1 MIWFMKLIRIL
12 LAAIDIVVYWLL
24 ELVYSLFIAI
34 SSAGI
39 FSQATIQSFA
49 TRIYVFLGLI
59 MVFKVSISLVT
70 YIMNPDNFSKGDVG
84 APALLKGFIFALV
97 GIVLVPYVFEIAYSF
112 QRVILKENVI
122 GNLILG
128 MGHDENSEFSDSFI
142 ESGGKY
148 MADTVY
154 NAFYRPNEKLVGDK
168 CLADPGDCDMSEYFE
183 TDVLDKYEKAYGEE
197 DGAPLSV
204 VHRLD
209 WDILNATTEKDGETI
224 FVMDYTYLITTLIGG
239 FITYILFLF
248 CIDIAVRSVKLCFLQ
263 LIAPI
268 PLISKVDPKKG
279 DKVFGNWMKECTSTY
294 LDVFMRLLAIYFALF
309 IISSISLQPINMVE
323 GGTFDGFLGLI
334 LAVFLIIGTLNFA
347 RELPK
352 LIGGIFGIDF
362 KGMGGFSL
370 NPMKNK
376 NFAPI
381 GAAAALG
388 SSMASGAA
396 RGFRENGVLGALG
409 GFAGGTFGGVARA
422 GGNLMSGKNWSDIVG
437 AQNAYN
443 RDMNMASAQ
452 GSTAFGR
459 ARAAMSNAFGLPN
472 DLDRR
477 NREEQELLTAE
488 QAINDFEAPIKAGI
502 EARKRVSDSVG
513 NMENRAIDNIK
524 NGSAGQLSARY
535 NDYVENINAARNSG
549 DAARAASL
557 TQELNEWMN
566 SNDRDGAASQYIDA
580 VLNGGTYYDSS
591 GTAQTLTD
599 SSGAVITD
607 GTMNGMY
614 DDYVSHCNNIGET
627 AQGRSASDLHAH
639 SGGLKRAN
647 SADQRRMVDE
657 DNARAGRGELTKAQV
672 AQRKQNLSSEK
683 REAQANA
690 NAANKGFTGPGGGK

>member
-84 APALLKGFIFALV
+84 APALLKGFIFALI

-112 QRVILKENVI
+112 QRVILKQNVI

-128 MGHDENSEFSDSFI
+128 MGHDENSKFSENFI
-142 ESGGKY
+142 KSGGKY

-154 NAFYRPNEKLVGDK
+154 NAFYRPNKKLVGDK

-248 CIDIAVRSVKLCFLQ
+248 CVDIAVRSVKLCFLQ

-309 IISSISLQPINMVE
+309 IISSISLRPINMVE

-362 KGMGGFSL
+362 KGMGGFTL
-370 NPMKNK
+370 NPAKK
-376 NFAPI
+376 FGATPLI
-381 GAAAALG
+381 GGALVGAAGLAGRSAGHLAALG
-388 SSMASGAA
+388 GNLIGGTPPAQWLTNKAKNIKDSIVNSDAAEKIGNYIGSFNDWDKEHGGHLSSIGYDAA
-396 RGFRENGVLGALG
+396 NTAHGIGSAALQSAGVLDRRLDRLEMEKGRILKKNQETNDEISKKQAVADAIKKLEDRAWNQISTGQSKSYIDENGNSV
-409 GFAGGTFGGVARA
+409 
-422 GGNLMSGKNWSDIVG
+422 NLSDKYRSLNAKLASLQGMSNWSDPNITQEEAIAA
-437 AQNAYN
+437 AQKELDEFKQDAINSYMSNVSLEDDKTFGNLYEDYVKQCEISGEKVADRSQLN
-443 RDMNMASAQ
+443 GDTSLH
-452 GSTAFGR
+452 STFGR
-459 ARAAMSNAFGLPN
+459 LKGEISSKKRGMMS
-472 DLDRR
+472 
-477 NREEQELLTAE
+477 
-488 QAINDFEAPIKAGI
+488 
-502 EARKRVSDSVG
+502 
-513 NMENRAIDNIK
+513 
-524 NGSAGQLSARY
+524 
-535 NDYVENINAARNSG
+535 
-549 DAARAASL
+549 
-557 TQELNEWMN
+557 
-566 SNDRDGAASQYIDA
+566 
-580 VLNGGTYYDSS
+580 
-591 GTAQTLTD
+591 
-599 SSGAVITD
+599 
-607 GTMNGMY
+607 
-614 DDYVSHCNNIGET
+614 
-627 AQGRSASDLHAH
+627 
-639 SGGLKRAN
+639 
-647 SADQRRMVDE
+647 
-657 DNARAGRGELTKAQV
+657 DNARLSEIDAQ
-672 AQRKQNLSSEK
+672 QKSIQENIKSSK
-683 REAQANA
+683 PYMP
-690 NAANKGFTGPGGGK
+690 FPGGKK

>member
-128 MGHDENSEFSDSFI
+128 MGHKENSEFSDSYI
-142 ESGGKY
+142 KSGGKR

-168 CLADPGDCDMSEYFE
+168 CLADPGKCDMSEYFE
-183 TDVLDKYEKAYGEE
+183 SDVLDKYEKAYGEDD
-197 DGAPLSV
+197 DGNPLSV

-209 WDILNATTEKDGETI
+209 WDILNATYEQDGETV

-248 CIDIAVRSVKLCFLQ
+248 CVDIAVRSVKLCFLQ

-279 DKVFGNWMKECTSTY
+279 DKVFGNWMKECISTY

-362 KGMGGFSL
+362 KGMGGFTL
-370 NPMKNK
+370 NPAKKFGSTPLIGGALVGAAGLAGRSAGHLAALGGDLLGVTNAAKWVGNK
-376 NFAPI
+376 ANDIAENIKENSIVKGIGNFDKKHGGHLSSIGYDAANTAHGI
-381 GAAAALG
+381 GAAALQSA
-388 SSMASGAA
+388 
-396 RGFRENGVLGALG
+396 GV
-409 GFAGGTFGGVARA
+409 
-422 GGNLMSGKNWSDIVG
+422 
-437 AQNAYN
+437 
-443 RDMNMASAQ
+443 
-452 GSTAFGR
+452 
-459 ARAAMSNAFGLPN
+459 
-472 DLDRR
+472 LDRR
-477 NREEQELLTAE
+477 LDRLEMEKARLMRKNEQENAKVASKQAFVDSYNKMKDRAWEQISSGKVDAFKAEYNKLSAALTA
-488 QAINDFEAPIKAGI
+488 AK
-502 EARKRVSDSVG
+502 
-513 NMENRAIDNIK
+513 
-524 NGSAGQLSARY
+524 
-535 NDYVENINAARNSG
+535 NSG
-549 DAARAASL
+549 DAQGIIDAQAAL
-557 TQELNEWMN
+557 DDFKDKKVEEYMNNENYRKEDYTYQELQKTNELAYEDYIN
-566 SNDRDGAASQYIDA
+566 KLPSNDANKNREYKNEDFGSLKALSKQF
-580 VLNGGTYYDSS
+580 S
-591 GTAQTLTD
+591 GDISEAKKEMTA
-599 SSGAVITD
+599 
-607 GTMNGMY
+607 
-614 DDYVSHCNNIGET
+614 
-627 AQGRSASDLHAH
+627 
-639 SGGLKRAN
+639 
-647 SADQRRMVDE
+647 
-657 DNARAGRGELTKAQV
+657 DNARLSAIDAQ
-672 AQRKQNLSSEK
+672 QKSIQEDIKSSK
-683 REAQANA
+683 PYMP
-690 NAANKGFTGPGGGK
+690 FPGGKK

>member
-97 GIVLVPYVFEIAYSF
+97 GIVLVPYAFEIAYSF

-154 NAFYRPNEKLVGDK
+154 NAFYRPNEELVGDE

-183 TDVLDKYEKAYGEE
+183 ADVLDKYEDAYGEE

-209 WDILNATTEKDGETI
+209 WDILNATYEQDGETV

-239 FITYILFLF
+239 FITYILLLF

-268 PLISKVDPKKG
+268 PLIAKVDPKKG
-279 DKVFGNWMKECTSTY
+279 DKVFGNWLKECTSTY

-362 KGMGGFSL
+362 KGMGGFTL
-370 NPMKNK
+370 NPAKK
-376 NFAPI
+376 
-381 GAAAALG
+381 
-388 SSMASGAA
+388 
-396 RGFRENGVLGALG
+396 LGATPILGAMGGNLVRKTAAGLDNMRVNEG
-409 GFAGGTFGGVARA
+409 GFADFRNGWNKAKNDDKGVLADMRRYHEKLTPYSTSKKKSEAEAKEKYLEHENDKNAGKALFDEIAKQNEIIDNYAEKNRA
-422 GGNLMSGKNWSDIVG
+422 ELEKRAKEAECTTKEYQSRMKD
-437 AQNAYN
+437 
-443 RDMNMASAQ
+443 D
-452 GSTAFGR
+452 STARTLFKG
-459 ARAAMSNAFGLPN
+459 NN
-472 DLDRR
+472 DL
-477 NREEQELLTAE
+477 
-488 QAINDFEAPIKAGI
+488 QAAYKSLNIA
-502 EARKRVSDSVG
+502 KR
-513 NMENRAIDNIK
+513 
-524 NGSAGQLSARY
+524 
-535 NDYVENINAARNSG
+535 
-549 DAARAASL
+549 
-557 TQELNEWMN
+557 
-566 SNDRDGAASQYIDA
+566 DRDITQSAYEQMKMRYERG
-580 VLNGGTYYDSS
+580 DSDV
-591 GTAQTLTD
+591 TAQ
-599 SSGAVITD
+599 AV
-607 GTMNGMY
+607 
-614 DDYVSHCNNIGET
+614 
-627 AQGRSASDLHAH
+627 
-639 SGGLKRAN
+639 
-647 SADQRRMVDE
+647 
-657 DNARAGRGELTKAQV
+657 DNARIAATKANSKYTKNSKEFETMLAADSKASKAYAQYTLYDDNSALYSDPHSAADLVFGSSSTVDVNNHVAGRMVSGHPEDHNTTPP
-672 AQRKQNLSSEK
+672 S
-683 REAQANA
+683 
-690 NAANKGFTGPGGGK
+690 GGGGGKPPLGGGKPPLG

>member
-97 GIVLVPYVFEIAYSF
+97 GIVLVPYAFEIAYSF

-128 MGHDENSEFSDSFI
+128 MGHAENSKFSDNFI
-142 ESGGKY
+142 KTGGKY

-154 NAFYRPNEKLVGDK
+154 NAFYRPNKKLVGDE
-168 CLADPGDCDMSEYFE
+168 CLADPGECDMSEYFE
-183 TDVLDKYEKAYGEE
+183 SDVLKKYEDAYGEDE
-197 DGAPLSV
+197 STGAPLSV

-239 FITYILFLF
+239 FITYILLLF

-279 DKVFGNWMKECTSTY
+279 DKVFGNWLKECTSTY

-362 KGMGGFSL
+362 KGMGGFTL
-370 NPMKNK
+370 NPAKKLGATPLIGGALVGAAGLAGRSAGQLAALGGDLIGKTAPAQWLTNK
-376 NFAPI
+376 AKDIKDSIAQSKVADNMRKYRDSFNEWDEKHGGHLAGIGYDAANTAHGI
-381 GAAAALG
+381 GAAALQSA
-388 SSMASGAA
+388 
-396 RGFRENGVLGALG
+396 GV
-409 GFAGGTFGGVARA
+409 
-422 GGNLMSGKNWSDIVG
+422 
-437 AQNAYN
+437 
-443 RDMNMASAQ
+443 
-452 GSTAFGR
+452 
-459 ARAAMSNAFGLPN
+459 
-472 DLDRR
+472 LDRR
-477 NREEQELLTAE
+477 LDRLEMEKARLMQNEQKRKDDIAAAQAYKDSYSKMEDRAWELITSGKAGKKSELYREAAAALEAAKAGGSPSKIAAAQTYFDNFKKNNLSEYMNDEFENIRKNDATFDELAKENKIAYDNYYANSKDQKPEYSHSSAE
-488 QAINDFEAPIKAGI
+488 QLSNNCKEAIHTYTMGNAEIASKEKARMADIDVEQQKIK
-502 EARKRVSDSVG
+502 ED
-513 NMENRAIDNIK
+513 IK
-524 NGSAGQLSARY
+524 
-535 NDYVENINAARNSG
+535 
-549 DAARAASL
+549 
-557 TQELNEWMN
+557 
-566 SNDRDGAASQYIDA
+566 
-580 VLNGGTYYDSS
+580 SS
-591 GTAQTLTD
+591 KPY
-599 SSGAVITD
+599 
-607 GTMNGMY
+607 MP
-614 DDYVSHCNNIGET
+614 
-627 AQGRSASDLHAH
+627 
-639 SGGLKRAN
+639 
-647 SADQRRMVDE
+647 
-657 DNARAGRGELTKAQV
+657 
-672 AQRKQNLSSEK
+672 
-683 REAQANA
+683 
-690 NAANKGFTGPGGGK
+690 FPGGRK

>member
-362 KGMGGFSL
+362 KGMGGFTL
-370 NPMKNK
+370 NPAKKFGSTPLIGGALVGAAGLAGRSAGHLAALGGDLIGGTAPAKWLTNKAQNIRDSIAQSKVAENMKGYRDSFNEWDEK
-376 NFAPI
+376 HGGHLAGIGYDAANTAHGI
-381 GAAAALG
+381 GAAALQSA
-388 SSMASGAA
+388 
-396 RGFRENGVLGALG
+396 GV
-409 GFAGGTFGGVARA
+409 
-422 GGNLMSGKNWSDIVG
+422 
-437 AQNAYN
+437 
-443 RDMNMASAQ
+443 
-452 GSTAFGR
+452 
-459 ARAAMSNAFGLPN
+459 
-472 DLDRR
+472 LDRR
-477 NREEQELLTAE
+477 LDRLEMEKARLMRNKEKVDKKNASKQAFVDSYNKMKDRAWEQISSGKVDAFKEEYNKFSAALTA
-488 QAINDFEAPIKAGI
+488 AK
-502 EARKRVSDSVG
+502 
-513 NMENRAIDNIK
+513 
-524 NGSAGQLSARY
+524 
-535 NDYVENINAARNSG
+535 NSG
-549 DAARAASL
+549 DAQSIIDAQKALDEFKDKKVEEYMNNANYRKEDY
-557 TQELNEWMN
+557 TYQELQKTNELAYKDYIN
-566 SNDRDGAASQYIDA
+566 ELPSNDANKNREYKNENFGSLKELSKQFSGDISDA
-580 VLNGGTYYDSS
+580 KKRM
-591 GTAQTLTD
+591 TA
-599 SSGAVITD
+599 
-607 GTMNGMY
+607 
-614 DDYVSHCNNIGET
+614 
-627 AQGRSASDLHAH
+627 
-639 SGGLKRAN
+639 
-647 SADQRRMVDE
+647 
-657 DNARAGRGELTKAQV
+657 DNARLSEIDAQ
-672 AQRKQNLSSEK
+672 QKSIQEDIKSSK
-683 REAQANA
+683 PYMP
-690 NAANKGFTGPGGGK
+690 FPGGKK

>member
-97 GIVLVPYVFEIAYSF
+97 GIVLVPYAFEIAYSF

-128 MGHDENSEFSDSFI
+128 MGHDENSEFSENFI
-142 ESGGKY
+142 KSGGKY

-154 NAFYRPNEKLVGDK
+154 NAFYRPNEELVGDE

-183 TDVLDKYEKAYGEE
+183 ADVLEKYEDAYGEE

-204 VHRLD
+204 IHRLD
-209 WDILNATTEKDGETI
+209 WDILNATTNNDEGDTV

-239 FITYILFLF
+239 FITYILLLF

-279 DKVFGNWMKECTSTY
+279 DKVFGNWMKECVSTY

-376 NFAPI
+376 NFAPVAALGAGATGFAAGMATGGLGGGLI
-381 GAAAALG
+381 GAAGGLGRGLIGSFGGKNGGDILKNQAGFNHDKLMNQNYSTMARLGNIARSYTGGLSPVDRAGMTADGKQIDEQVKDIDEHKIAPLKEEKGIYDNFLSKNKEMRNIAESEILKGADSTSYSADILGKKNMIDVLKSQAGNISRSDYASDSAYQTAIEDANRKIVDAETDYNSSLKAAVDNYIDDVNAG
-388 SSMASGAA
+388 GIIWNGEEVKNTGISNCINDIDTMISSNAAEFAASGVTTISGDRYNSTANLKA
-396 RGFRENGVLGALG
+396 LKNHSESKSYQTGVKISEAEAERSSLVSQKRSNMHQPD
-409 GFAGGTFGGVARA
+409 VARSKANPA
-422 GGNLMSGKNWSDIVG
+422 G
-437 AQNAYN
+437 
-443 RDMNMASAQ
+443 
-452 GSTAFGR
+452 
-459 ARAAMSNAFGLPN
+459 
-472 DLDRR
+472 
-477 NREEQELLTAE
+477 
-488 QAINDFEAPIKAGI
+488 
-502 EARKRVSDSVG
+502 
-513 NMENRAIDNIK
+513 
-524 NGSAGQLSARY
+524 
-535 NDYVENINAARNSG
+535 
-549 DAARAASL
+549 
-557 TQELNEWMN
+557 
-566 SNDRDGAASQYIDA
+566 
-580 VLNGGTYYDSS
+580 
-591 GTAQTLTD
+591 
-599 SSGAVITD
+599 
-607 GTMNGMY
+607 
-614 DDYVSHCNNIGET
+614 
-627 AQGRSASDLHAH
+627 
-639 SGGLKRAN
+639 
-647 SADQRRMVDE
+647 
-657 DNARAGRGELTKAQV
+657 
-672 AQRKQNLSSEK
+672 
-683 REAQANA
+683 
-690 NAANKGFTGPGGGK
+690 GPGGRK

>member
-97 GIVLVPYVFEIAYSF
+97 GIVLVPYAFEIAYSF

-154 NAFYRPNEKLVGDK
+154 NAFYRPNEELVGDE

-183 TDVLDKYEKAYGEE
+183 ADVLDKYEDAYGEE

-209 WDILNATTEKDGETI
+209 WDILNATYEQDGETV

-239 FITYILFLF
+239 FITYILLLF

-268 PLISKVDPKKG
+268 PLIAKVDPKKG
-279 DKVFGNWMKECTSTY
+279 DKVFGNWLKECTSTY

-362 KGMGGFSL
+362 KGMGGFTL
-370 NPMKNK
+370 NPAKK
-376 NFAPI
+376 
-381 GAAAALG
+381 
-388 SSMASGAA
+388 
-396 RGFRENGVLGALG
+396 LGATPILG
-409 GFAGGTFGGVARA
+409 AM
-422 GGNLMSGKNWSDIVG
+422 GGNLVRKTAAGLDAMHVNGGGFENFRNGWRKESANDKGVP
-437 AQNAYN
+437 A
-443 RDMNMASAQ
+443 DMRRYFEKLTPL
-452 GSTAFGR
+452 STAKKK
-459 ARAAMSNAFGLPN
+459 S
-472 DLDRR
+472 
-477 NREEQELLTAE
+477 ELEGKEKYLE
-488 QAINDFEAPIKAGI
+488 H
-502 EARKRVSDSVG
+502 V
-513 NMENRAIDNIK
+513 
-524 NGSAGQLSARY
+524 
-535 NDYVENINAARNSG
+535 
-549 DAARAASL
+549 
-557 TQELNEWMN
+557 
-566 SNDRDGAASQYIDA
+566 NDRNAGKELYDA
-580 VLNGGTYYDSS
+580 IQEQNK
-591 GTAQTLTD
+591 
-599 SSGAVITD
+599 VI
-607 GTMNGMY
+607 
-614 DDYVSHCNNIGET
+614 DDYVSKNEAEIAKRAQEAKCTTSEYTNRMKDDST
-627 AQGRSASDLHAH
+627 AQKLFSGNSELQGAYKQLNMDKRNRDAKQSDYEQLKMRYEHGEAGVTAQDVDDARVAAVKASSKYDKHSKEFNVMLASDSTASKAYSQYTLYDD
-639 SGGLKRAN
+639 N
-647 SADQRRMVDE
+647 SALYSDPHSAADLVTYG
-657 DNARAGRGELTKAQV
+657 NASTTDVNNHIAGRVVSGHPEDHNT
-672 AQRKQNLSSEK
+672 
-683 REAQANA
+683 
-690 NAANKGFTGPGGGK
+690 TPPPGGGGGKPPLGGGGRPPMGGNPKI

>member
-112 QRVILKENVI
+112 QRVILKQNVI

-128 MGHDENSEFSDSFI
+128 MGHDENSEFSENFI
-142 ESGGKY
+142 KSGGKN

-154 NAFYRPNEKLVGDK
+154 NAFYRPNEKLVGDE

-183 TDVLDKYEKAYGEE
+183 ADVLEKYEKAYGEE

-209 WDILNATTEKDGETI
+209 WDILNATYEQDGETV

-362 KGMGGFSL
+362 KGMGGFTL
-370 NPMKNK
+370 NPAKK
-376 NFAPI
+376 FGATPI
-381 GAAAALG
+381 
-388 SSMASGAA
+388 
-396 RGFRENGVLGALG
+396 LGAM
-409 GFAGGTFGGVARA
+409 
-422 GGNLMSGKNWSDIVG
+422 GGNLVRKTAAGLDAMKNLDGNFNSFRTGWNKESANDKGFI
-437 AQNAYN
+437 ADMKRYN
-443 RDMNMASAQ
+443 EKLHPY
-452 GSTAFGR
+452 STGVKKA
-459 ARAAMSNAFGLPN
+459 NLE
-472 DLDRR
+472 
-477 NREEQELLTAE
+477 NREKYLEH
-488 QAINDFEAPIKAGI
+488 EADKEAGRKLYESI
-502 EARKRVSDSVG
+502 EAQKKAYKD
-513 NMENRAIDNIK
+513 K
-524 NGSAGQLSARY
+524 NG
-535 NDYVENINAARNSG
+535 VEMDKA
-549 DAARAASL
+549 
-557 TQELNEWMN
+557 T
-566 SNDRDGAASQYIDA
+566 IDETVA
-580 VLNGGTYYDSS
+580 KTVFEKNPKLQKAY
-591 GTAQTLTD
+591 QTL
-599 SSGAVITD
+599 
-607 GTMNGMY
+607 
-614 DDYVSHCNNIGET
+614 
-627 AQGRSASDLHAH
+627 
-639 SGGLKRAN
+639 
-647 SADQRRMVDE
+647 
-657 DNARAGRGELTKAQV
+657 NA
-672 AQRKQNLSSEK
+672 EK
-683 REAQANA
+683 RERDSKQSTYEKLRMSFDRGDTNVTADQVDDARIAAAKASSQYDKHSSEFKTMLADDTKSSKAYAQYSLYDD
-690 NAANKGFTGPGGGK
+690 NAALYENPQSAADVVTYGNATTSDVNNHIAGRVVSGHPEDHNITPPPPTGGGGGNPPMGGNPRL

>member
-97 GIVLVPYVFEIAYSF
+97 GIVLVPYAFEIAYSF

-128 MGHDENSEFSDSFI
+128 MGHDENSEFSENFI
-142 ESGGKY
+142 KSGGKY

-154 NAFYRPNEKLVGDK
+154 NAFYRPNEELVGDE

-183 TDVLDKYEKAYGEE
+183 ADVLDKYEEAYGEE

-204 VHRLD
+204 IHRLD
-209 WDILNATTEKDGETI
+209 WDILNATYEQDGETV

-239 FITYILFLF
+239 FITYILLLF

-279 DKVFGNWMKECTSTY
+279 NEVFGKWLKECTSTY

-347 RELPK
+347 RDLPK

-362 KGMGGFSL
+362 KGMGGFTL
-370 NPMKNK
+370 NPAKK
-376 NFAPI
+376 
-381 GAAAALG
+381 
-388 SSMASGAA
+388 
-396 RGFRENGVLGALG
+396 LGATPILG
-409 GFAGGTFGGVARA
+409 AM
-422 GGNLMSGKNWSDIVG
+422 GGNLVRKTAAGLDAMHNLNNDFNSFRTGWRKQAANDKGFFADMKRYNEKLHPYSTDVKKQNLENREKYLEHEADKNAGQKLYDAIE
-437 AQNAYN
+437 AQKQAYK
-443 RDMNMASAQ
+443 DKT
-452 GSTAFGR
+452 GS
-459 ARAAMSNAFGLPN
+459 AMS
-472 DLDRR
+472 D
-477 NREEQELLTAE
+477 E
-488 QAINDFEAPIKAGI
+488 
-502 EARKRVSDSVG
+502 
-513 NMENRAIDNIK
+513 
-524 NGSAGQLSARY
+524 
-535 NDYVENINAARNSG
+535 
-549 DAARAASL
+549 
-557 TQELNEWMN
+557 
-566 SNDRDGAASQYIDA
+566 
-580 VLNGGTYYDSS
+580 
-591 GTAQTLTD
+591 
-599 SSGAVITD
+599 
-607 GTMNGMY
+607 
-614 DDYVSHCNNIGET
+614 
-627 AQGRSASDLHAH
+627 
-639 SGGLKRAN
+639 
-647 SADQRRMVDE
+647 MVDE
-657 DNARAGRGELTKAQV
+657 TV
-672 AQRKQNLSSEK
+672 ASTVFKGNPKLQQAYKTLNSEK
-683 REAQANA
+683 RDRDSKQSNYERMRMSFDRGDGTYTAEDVDKARIAAVKASSKYDKHSSEFKTMLAADVKSSKAYAQYSLYDD
-690 NAANKGFTGPGGGK
+690 NAALYADPNSAADLSGPGHTSKSDVNRPQVVGVMERDINASVNAPEISGGQPPQGGGPGGNNPMV